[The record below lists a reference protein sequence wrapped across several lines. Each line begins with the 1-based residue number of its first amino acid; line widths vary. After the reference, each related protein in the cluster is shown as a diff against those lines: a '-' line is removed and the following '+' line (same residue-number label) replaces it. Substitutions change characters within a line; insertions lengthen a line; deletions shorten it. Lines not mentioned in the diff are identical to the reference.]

1 LGAIGYCFGSKYAI
15 RFLKRAETRVDAAF
29 IAHPSFIDSDE
40 LEGIA
45 GPLSIAA
52 AERDEI
58 FPYAKRRE
66 SEEILERVGIP
77 YEITLHGGVEHG

>member
-15 RFLKRAETRVDAAF
+15 RFLKAAKTQVDAAF

-40 LEGIA
+40 LGGIA
-45 GPLSIAA
+45 GPLAIAA
-52 AERDEI
+52 AEKDEI

-66 SEEILERVGIP
+66 SEEILERVGMP
-77 YEITLHGGVEHG
+77 YEITLYSGVEHG